1 MGGHDGFGSPHSF
14 AKSCRLA
21 SNPIIVPFCLAL
33 PWPSLKF
40 LGVGLVYLAPSRQD
54 TATSFIRPNPLSIER
69 ATGRSAC
76 HPSKKGEKRKKK
88 KKVCAISHNN
98 LCADFGAFSRC

>member
-76 HPSKKGEKRKKK
+76 HPSKKGEKRKKRK
-88 KKVCAISHNN
+88 KFAPYPIIICVQ
-98 LCADFGAFSRC
+98 DFGAFSRC